1 MKLPGTGGIGPVG
14 AGLALIALSAYAVLA
29 LAGHALTP
37 ADFAA
42 VGSLY
47 LLVSIV
53 GPGIFVAVEQQ
64 TTREVSGRLAAGLG
78 WTPVLRSAATV
89 SAGLAALTTLGVL
102 ALSPVLVPRVF
113 GGSWVLLGAAVF
125 AVWGAAAGYLL
136 RGAHAG
142 QRRYGWYAAGMG
154 LEGVAR
160 AGACVGLVAAGVTD
174 AGWYGLVFG
183 FGLAV
188 SAVLTLAGPRDGDL
202 DTLPGP
208 PHPAARMAGQVG
220 LLAGASGLTLV
231 VANLGPVVLT
241 SRLGT
246 DPGQAALAASFVS
259 LFVLARI
266 PVLLVAPVQ
275 AMLLPRLAAAAER
288 ADRAELRRQVRV
300 SLLGVLAVGLPGVAL
315 AGLVGPWAA
324 QLCFDAPVRL
334 PASVAMLLGA
344 GTVAMIA
351 AQVLSPALVAL
362 GHNRSTTLAWAVGT
376 VVFAV
381 LLVLPGSPLA
391 AAVAA
396 QVVAPVIV
404 TAMMVAALRRRLRV
418 PRPIR
423 NTVRVGAGT

>member
-1 MKLPGTGGIGPVG
+1 MNQRKKLPGTGGFGPVG
-14 AGLALIALSAYAVLA
+14 VGLALIALSAYAVLA
-29 LAGHALTP
+29 LAGHVLAP

-47 LLVSIV
+47 LLVSVV
-53 GPGIFVAVEQQ
+53 GPGVFVAVEQQ
-64 TTREVSGRLAAGLG
+64 TNREVSGRIAAGMG
-78 WTPVLRSAATV
+78 WTPVLRSGAAV
-89 SAGLAALTTLGVL
+89 SAGLAGLTTLGVL

-113 GGSWVLLGAAVF
+113 GGSWVLLGAAVL

-160 AGACVGLVAAGVTD
+160 AGACVGLVLAGVTD

-183 FGLAV
+183 FGLVV

-202 DTLPGP
+202 AAIPGP
-208 PHPAARMAGQVG
+208 PHPPARMAGQVG

-241 SRLGT
+241 SRLAG

-275 AMLLPRLAAAAER
+275 AILLPRLAAAAEQ
-288 ADRAELRRQVRV
+288 AALGELATQVRAAV
-300 SLLGVLAVGLPGVAL
+300 RGVLAVGVPGVLL
-315 AGLVGPWAA
+315 AAVAGPWAA
-324 QLCFDAPVRL
+324 QLFFDAPVRL
-334 PASVAMLLGA
+334 SWLVAGLLGV
-344 GTVAMIA
+344 GTLGMMT
-351 AQVLSPALVAL
+351 AQMVQPALVAL
-362 GHNRSTTLAWAVGT
+362 GRNRAATFAWGIGAAV
-376 VVFAV
+376 FV
-381 LLVLPGSPLA
+381 LLLALPGIPLA
-391 AAVAA
+391 AAVTA
-396 QVVAPVIV
+396 QAVAPAVV
-404 TAMMVAALRRRLRV
+404 TGLMVRELRASLVERDAA
-418 PRPIR
+418 P
-423 NTVRVGAGT
+423 TQT